1 MGYGRKTNRRSS
13 HRSTGACLVLLAT
26 VLAGCATAP
35 AAATRMPGVDPIATQ
50 ETVRIAVDDVAPGG
64 EVGWGVFIE
73 NTSGANAIVDGYD
86 LVDLSRGVDVLG
98 AAAIP
103 QLPPPG
109 IGPETIVTDDVRS
122 MVASR
127 PLVGSTIGPT
137 TTAGWTL
144 GGIILVLL
152 RPRNPGDVS
161 ASGIRLRYH
170 IGAQAYETL
179 LNSGIEICA
188 AASLTS
194 GGQCPLPSAPSS

>member
-1 MGYGRKTNRRSS
+1 MR
-13 HRSTGACLVLLAT
+13 ACLVLLAT
-26 VLAGCATAP
+26 ALAGCGTAP
-35 AAATRMPGVDPIATQ
+35 PAATRMPGVDPIATQ
-50 ETVRIAVDDVAPGG
+50 ETVRIAVGDVAPGG
-64 EVGWGVFIE
+64 ETGWGVFIE
-73 NTSGANAIVDGYD
+73 NTSGSNAVVDGYD
-86 LVDLSRGVDVLG
+86 LVDLSPGVDILG

-103 QLPPPG
+103 QLPPSG
-109 IGPETIVTDDVRS
+109 IGPETIVTDAVRS

-170 IGAQAYETL
+170 IGAQAFETL

-188 AASLTS
+188 GTSLTS
-194 GGQCPLPSAPSS
+194 GGPCPLPTAPSS